1 MNKKK
6 ILVIDD
12 KPKNI
17 EILVGGLINS
27 HFQVVTSDSG
37 FDGLQKAHHICPDL
51 ILIDAQVSDLNGHE
65 FLSKIK
71 EDSTVSDI
79 PVLLLTTNSDIEEKI
94 NAFENGAKD
103 YIIKPLHVS
112 EIVAKAKMI
121 LSRLDRRQMEQK
133 KDIGNVSG
141 KLEGKGLLDLVE
153 DLSAQRFSGILNLTN
168 NFKKN
173 GQIFFVE
180 GQVVNSTLNGFHGEK
195 AVYQMV
201 SWTKGE
207 YTIITQDVDVEK
219 TITIGN
225 IDLTLQ
231 SKKRIEKRRK
241 LLLELPSSDTI
252 FKLSNTFVTLIEDRE
267 MPVDIIQF
275 IELLD
280 GKRSVDKIM
289 NDSKLDDL
297 VAIERIVK
305 MYEQGFLTEVE
316 KPRQEI
322 TVEEETTTKKEPI
335 FLQKEFEVFQKR
347 VLGSDNGSKRL
358 LAIIGTASSGKSE
371 LIQTLAC
378 SDYQEK
384 TMKSIF
390 PNPVEIGKFLAA
402 DDLELTLL
410 GVPVEKQLGIFLDSF
425 EENILGYIIIINA
438 IEPESFSYLGYLLKT
453 FRSQYQLPYAIAIT
467 NLRHPQAIGIETLA
481 QELYLEDFEELVPC
495 NPSDSDNVKMVFL
508 SMYSPFSNRGKL
520 NSQTNISHF
529 N

>member
-1 MNKKK
+1 MMNKKT

-37 FDGLQKAHHICPDL
+37 FDGLEKAHHICPDL
-51 ILIDAQVSDLNGHE
+51 ILIDAQVSDLNGYE

-133 KDIGNVSG
+133 MDIGNISG
-141 KLEGKGLLDLVE
+141 KLEEKGLLDLIE
-153 DLSAQRFSGILNLTN
+153 DLSAQRFSGTLNLTN

-173 GQIFFVE
+173 GQIFFLE

-201 SWTKGE
+201 SWTNGD
-207 YTIITQDVDVEK
+207 YTIITQEIDVER

-231 SKKRIEKRRK
+231 SKKRLEKRRK
-241 LLLELPSSDTI
+241 LLFELPSSDTI
-252 FKLSNTFVTLIEDRE
+252 FKLNNTFITLIEDRE

-275 IELLD
+275 IELID
-280 GKRSVDKIM
+280 GKRSVVKIM

-305 MYEQGFLTEVE
+305 MYEQGFLNEVE

-322 TVEEETTTKKEPI
+322 TVEEETKKESI
-335 FLQKEFEVFQKR
+335 FFKKEFEVFQKR
-347 VLGSDNGSKRL
+347 VLRSDNGSKRL
-358 LAIIGTASSGKSE
+358 LAIIGTTSSGKSE
-371 LIQTLAC
+371 FIQTLSG

-384 TMKSIF
+384 AMKSIF

-410 GVPVEKQLGIFLDSF
+410 GVPVEKKLGIFLDSF

-467 NLRHPQAIGIETLA
+467 NLRHPQAIGIEALA

-508 SMYSPFSNRGKL
+508 SMYSPFSNRGQL